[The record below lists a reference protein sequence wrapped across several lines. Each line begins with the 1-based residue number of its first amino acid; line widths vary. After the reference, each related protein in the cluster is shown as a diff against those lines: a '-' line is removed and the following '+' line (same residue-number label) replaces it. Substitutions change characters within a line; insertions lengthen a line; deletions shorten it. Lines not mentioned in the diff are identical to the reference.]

1 MGVRP
6 EKYEIV
12 HNEAFDVSFT
22 SALGR
27 NNHSAANWVT
37 VKIHLSDRRRLEP
50 LSSLR
55 YCIYVNRCLFH
66 FSSKRN
72 LVMQNSICTQD

>member
-12 HNEAFDVSFT
+12 HNEAFDVSLT

-27 NNHSAANWVT
+27 NNHSAAN
-37 VKIHLSDRRRLEP
+37 
-50 LSSLR
+50 
-55 YCIYVNRCLFH
+55 
-66 FSSKRN
+66 
-72 LVMQNSICTQD
+72 